1 MERGPIVFPYR
12 LPVNW
17 YYVADKVVLLH
28 HAPSKRATV
37 TPEFSERAVRFTLE
51 TSSEDL
57 GGDEKSA
64 NAVVRGMR
72 SMGEVPVALPKK
84 FAPASPYPR
93 RRWGIGDIVAH
104 LYTSVGI
111 PPSGRSFNA
120 TSPRKNA
127 LGAED
132 EA

>member
-64 NAVVRGMR
+64 NAVVRGTR
-72 SMGEVPVALPKK
+72 SMGEVA
-84 FAPASPYPR
+84 R
-93 RRWGIGDIVAH
+93 RATQKVRTGLTV
-104 LYTSVGI
+104 
-111 PPSGRSFNA
+111 PPSETGHTGHRGPSVYLGRHPTARQIVQRNV
-120 TSPRKNA
+120 PP
-127 LGAED
+127 
-132 EA
+132 